1 MAYFNLD
8 SKTNL
13 LPLPPPPRSTAA
25 ESKHR
30 DIPAFLPSRSRAGGE
45 KKEKVMRGQTKGT
58 IKSFSA
64 RPIQV
69 FCDIFWKG
77 KSFSGIIVLTG
88 EKEEVSQ
95 LFFWFVCFSELNKV
109 RRRNHCRIA
118 GVEVARSPV
127 PPILVSD
134 PRHFV
139 SQPPSPLQPMFRA
152 LFVFAEFVCVTE
164 PHEARPSEVIGI
176 AVIWPP

>member
-1 MAYFNLD
+1 M
-8 SKTNL
+8 
-13 LPLPPPPRSTAA
+13 
-25 ESKHR
+25 
-30 DIPAFLPSRSRAGGE
+30 
-45 KKEKVMRGQTKGT
+45 
-58 IKSFSA
+58 
-64 RPIQV
+64 
-69 FCDIFWKG
+69 
-77 KSFSGIIVLTG
+77 
-88 EKEEVSQ
+88 
-95 LFFWFVCFSELNKV
+95 
-109 RRRNHCRIA
+109 
-118 GVEVARSPV
+118 EVARSPV